1 MSKMTFEDKMNR
13 VEEISALLDSGEIS
27 IDASIELFSEGA
39 KLIKELNAILN
50 DAQANVDS
58 IASEEVKDEK

>member
-50 DAQANVDS
+50 LS
-58 IASEEVKDEK
+58 LIHI

>member
-1 MSKMTFEDKMNR
+1 MLRLSSFPK
-13 VEEISALLDSGEIS
+13 A
-27 IDASIELFSEGA
+27 A

-50 DAQANVDS
+50 DAQAKVDS

>member
-13 VEEISALLDSGEIS
+13 VEEISALLDS

-50 DAQANVDS
+50 DAQAKVDS